1 MIKRQT
7 LLSYLKIAKVSMKGI
22 MLRRLSVQM
31 MKLRKLLRRQ
41 KKPKIKEKKARVIK
55 KKEKKERKEK
65 KEEEVM
71 MEEKFTKFRQLK
83 PSRSLMRYTRI
94 SLQIGE
100 IETKEIIINKN
111 MILKWPSKKSCLFLK
126 KSISR
131 LLTR

>member
-1 MIKRQT
+1 
-7 LLSYLKIAKVSMKGI
+7 MKGI

-31 MKLRKLLRRQ
+31 MKLRKLLRKQ
-41 KKPKIKEKKARVIK
+41 KKPKIKVKKERVVIK

-65 KEEEVM
+65 KEEVVM

-94 SLQIGE
+94 LLQIGV